1 MIFDLGCYAS
11 IALCGRTFAAL
22 LRRGFACGF
31 YMQASFRIKDR
42 QDGVRRW
49 DTLQQL
55 LLALLHWFG
64 ASTCRRLL

>member
-1 MIFDLGCYAS
+1 MDYYSYTACTSNGMTGKQYCVARNMIFDLGCYAS

-42 QDGVRRW
+42 LDGVRR
-49 DTLQQL
+49 
-55 LLALLHWFG
+55 
-64 ASTCRRLL
+64 